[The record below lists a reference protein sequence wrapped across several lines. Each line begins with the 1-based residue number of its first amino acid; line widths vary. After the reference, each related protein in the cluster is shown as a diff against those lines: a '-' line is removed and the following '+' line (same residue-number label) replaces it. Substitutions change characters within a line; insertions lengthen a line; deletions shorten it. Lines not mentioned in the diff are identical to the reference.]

1 MYSKKEVIENLKRAG
16 VEIDAPALAYYLKLK
31 IVKPAEDAAGRGKV
45 KRHSPE
51 NLADI
56 AIARTLEKHG
66 LRLAAVKA
74 TMDRFREVIRR
85 EIKRGTA
92 GAYRLQV
99 IVQDPNGENQK
110 LYFKK
115 GLTEENQRRAG
126 TRRPVAPEIVELNLD
141 LAGAYLVVDITKLSK
156 ELAVFF

>member
-1 MYSKKEVIENLKRAG
+1 MYSKKEVIENLKGAG
-16 VEIDAPALAYYLKLK
+16 VEIDAPALAYYLKLE

-74 TMDRFREVIRR
+74 IMDQLRERIRL
-85 EIKRGTA
+85 EINRGTV
-92 GAYRLQV
+92 GAYRFQV
-99 IVQDPNGENQK
+99 IVQDPNGENQNLSTQK
-110 LYFKK
+110 CLLK
-115 GLTEENQRRAG
+115 ENQR
-126 TRRPVAPEIVELNLD
+126 TRRRVAPGEVKLNLD
-141 LAGAYLVVDITKLSK
+141 LAGAYLVVDITELLKKL
-156 ELAVFF
+156 AAFF